1 VLVVVL
7 VLVLERLATPR
18 VRSDQERA
26 FVQVMYAV

>member
-1 VLVVVL
+1 VLVLVV

-26 FVQVMYAV
+26 FVEVMYAI